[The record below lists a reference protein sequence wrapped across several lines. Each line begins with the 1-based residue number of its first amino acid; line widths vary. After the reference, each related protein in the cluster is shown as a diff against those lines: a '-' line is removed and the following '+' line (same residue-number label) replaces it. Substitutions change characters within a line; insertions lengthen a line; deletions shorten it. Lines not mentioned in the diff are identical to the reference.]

1 MFYTLDVRIEVRIS
15 KELSEERLSGW
26 LSLDSPESNQADLN
40 RCTHPWELLK
50 RPGRKK
56 TNEGHKSSESSV
68 LQRPHVLAALQASD
82 VRLHMQSRTPQFKF
96 SVYFKSAVD
105 HVPVADAALCVHCV
119 WVQLG
124 QKHAYSQKG
133 LLLQMVH
140 EKRRD
145 SCKDA

>member
-1 MFYTLDVRIEVRIS
+1 MGT
-15 KELSEERLSGW
+15 SEKTR
-26 LSLDSPESNQADLN
+26 Q
-40 RCTHPWELLK
+40 
-50 RPGRKK
+50 KK

-68 LQRPHVLAALQASD
+68 LQRPHVLADVCD

-119 WVQLG
+119 SVQLG
-124 QKHAYSQKG
+124 QKHAYPQKG

-140 EKRRD
+140 EKWGD
-145 SCKDA
+145 SCKDALKN